1 MTQAI
6 IVSHGQPSDPQI
18 GEAEIAALARSVSAY
33 CDFSVSGVTL
43 ASPGALEAQMDLEPD
58 AVVYPM
64 FMTNG
69 WFTRVELPRRIGDRA
84 VRILPPF
91 GTDPAL
97 APAVAK
103 YLTSLCHARGW
114 DIGDVGLAILGHGS
128 GRSDAV
134 ARETFNFVEAVK
146 TDFEPARLTVGF
158 VEQDPP
164 LSEALDDLGPKSFIL
179 PFFAARR
186 GHVLDDIPQAAAKKS
201 YCGHILE
208 PVGLLDF
215 CSEMIAH
222 KLAKAI

>member
-43 ASPGALEAQMDLEPD
+43 ASPGALEAQLDLDPD
-58 AVVYPM
+58 TVVYPM
-64 FMTNG
+64 FMANG
-69 WFTRVELPRRIGDRA
+69 WFTRTELPRRIGGRA

-97 APAVAK
+97 APAVAR
-103 YLTSLCHARGW
+103 YLISLCQARGW
-114 DIGDVGLAILGHGS
+114 GNSDVGLAILGHGS

-134 ARETFNFVEAVK
+134 ARETFNFAKAVM
-146 TDFEPARLTVGF
+146 TDFEPRYLTVGF

-164 LSEALDDLGPKSFIL
+164 LTQALDGLGPKSFAL
-179 PFFAARR
+179 PFFSARR
-186 GHVLDDIPQAAAKKS
+186 GHVLDDIPQAAAKMS

-208 PVGLLDF
+208 PVGLLAF
-215 CSEMIAH
+215 IPQMVARQ
-222 KLAKAI
+222 LAKAI